1 MAATWR
7 VACCR
12 LTVAARAVAPARAVL
27 AARCM
32 VVAAVAAIWGAAAGI
47 AGIAGRGAAAGF
59 AGIAGRGAAAGIAG
73 RGGPIIVL
81 DAPIDGILGDISI
94 AGVLG
99 GMRRGVGTGE
109 YIAGAGGTGV

>member
-1 MAATWR
+1 MAATLR

-47 AGIAGRGAAAGF
+47 AA
-59 AGIAGRGAAAGIAG
+59 RGAAAGIAG
-73 RGGPIIVL
+73 RGGPIIL
-81 DAPIDGILGDISI
+81 DAPPIGLDGILGDMVRGSI
-94 AGVLG
+94 GGVLG
-99 GMRRGVGTGE
+99 GTERGVGTGE
-109 YIAGAGGTGV
+109 CIAGAGGTGV